1 MNYNFFTLDHLSESR
16 ISDALSSTLK
26 VSQSSVDVA
35 DVDGDQD
42 RRNWEAL
49 ILCDCTRA
57 SGDVSLAL
65 DIFVQERVS
74 EQPTE
79 ANCAALFA
87 SASGT
92 VVLYPAEERVPS
104 AYWLVT
110 PEGLVTR
117 TRLLASDDEP
127 PVYSIDAVE
136 AAVPQL
142 PGVPVMLLPE
152 IIREQHVPVPLTT
165 ELVSAATQQRL
176 ANGLV
181 LADEVGNPLYEARV
195 DLAEW
200 ERMIRR
206 MATGWHPA
214 GRYPKELYQEAL
226 RARDRLELLS
236 SSAPEPL
243 LLLLRRAVGEL
254 DGEFRSHTEAGTPF
268 TGVEEHGW
276 WWHRRP
282 VPLPWNGN

>member
-1 MNYNFFTLDHLSESR
+1 MSYNLFALDHLPGSR
-16 ISDALSSTLK
+16 ISRSLSSALK
-26 VSQSSVDVA
+26 VSPDCVDVA
-35 DVDGDQD
+35 DFDGDQND
-42 RRNWEAL
+42 RDWDAL
-49 ILCDCTRA
+49 VLCDYSRV
-57 SGDVSLAL
+57 SGEVSLAL
-65 DIFVQERVS
+65 DVFVQEAVS
-74 EQPTE
+74 GQPTE
-79 ANCAALFA
+79 ADCAAAFA
-87 SASGT
+87 SVSGT

-104 AYWLVT
+104 AYWMVT

-117 TRLLASDDEP
+117 TRLLVSDDEP

-165 ELVSAATQQRL
+165 ELMSAATQQRL

-206 MATGWHPA
+206 MGTGWRPA
-214 GRYPKELYQEAL
+214 GRYPMDLYEEAL

-243 LLLLRRAVGEL
+243 LLLLRGAVGEL
-254 DGEFRSHTEAGTPF
+254 DEEFRSHTETGAPF
-268 TGVEEHGW
+268 TGAEEHGW

-282 VPLPWNGN
+282 VPLPWSGN